1 MKLLADLF
9 ALIGLMCTT
18 AVFGFYVG
26 YTTYHP
32 PCGSVA
38 SVFTKECKN
47 VR

>member
-1 MKLLADLF
+1 MKLIADLF
-9 ALIGLMCTT
+9 ALIGLCATIV
-18 AVFGFYVG
+18 AAGFYAG
-26 YTTYHP
+26 YATYQP